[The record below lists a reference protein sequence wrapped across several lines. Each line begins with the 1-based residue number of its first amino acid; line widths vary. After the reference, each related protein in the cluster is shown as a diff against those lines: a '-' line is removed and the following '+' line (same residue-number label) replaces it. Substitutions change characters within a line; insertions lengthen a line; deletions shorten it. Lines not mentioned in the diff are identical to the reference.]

1 MSENLQS
8 KKNLIKEDRQSKL
21 KISGVLGEIK
31 NTQGQLQASNGIEAA
46 EKKAPFLIKGKDET
60 VFEVKAT

>member
-1 MSENLQS
+1 MSENLPS

-21 KISGVLGEIK
+21 KITGVLGESK
-31 NTQGQLQASNGIEAA
+31 NRQGQLQANNGTEAA
-46 EKKAPFLIKGKDET
+46 EKKATFLIKGKDET